1 MSLTLESS
9 SIKLKRH
16 TGSTGASP
24 SSLLEGE
31 FAINLLD
38 GHLFYGSVGGSSVLD
53 SFTFGNTTL
62 SGSLITNSGSQIVA
76 HFNDPLDAALSLIA
90 PGQSGI
96 TDPLFHTAL
105 ITSGTI
111 NIRAIST
118 TTSSFNHHLDVD
130 SMAVTTDLIARDL
143 VITNTASINYLH
155 TIEESASIIYTSG
168 STTFGNTL
176 DDLHRR
182 TGSVEIT
189 GSLKLNGANI
199 STSSYNTQSS
209 DEIGLS
215 LLKIKNFDDNITVT
229 STSDGVLTLQF
240 GIAPLPILAISNPSG
255 ANKGFISNR
264 FSKQSCSYELAANW
278 NLVDNI
284 DIARIQFKQ
293 GSTILSTT
301 GSITTV
307 ADRYRDLT
315 TYSLLLSKDGTTQD
329 NGGNTTSPE
338 VPLNESAYRG
348 FTTGSQVFT
357 ASIDYFPEGSLF
369 AETIT
374 ASISL
379 DVSKGNPSNNL
390 TLDGNDLVDITVH
403 NAPNKDLVS
412 VSSTQVLFEQGL
424 SASISNTTS
433 SISSPNNGWVGLGN
447 SPSSSQVIFF
457 NKLGNKTGNTVDS
470 IGTLQ
475 LHNALSTVGNAPA
488 IYFSTSSTQFNSSGL
503 GEALQLSSSVFF
515 SASYTSSGAP
525 SRTISSN
532 TISANDTGGTPNLA
546 EVGKSLNYQ
555 VVRSIRTFAS
565 PSSSITHTFFDL
577 HNINEF
583 VNSIAVQSQSIH
595 FLTFSL
601 DGFTYQNDI
610 PAISQ
615 YPDGLYQWI
624 VFDSSSAFA
633 TQISE
638 GGFNVTDNFISGTL
652 AYGYDATIP
661 QYRFYRKKVQDGAKS
676 TTITFTI

>member
-38 GHLFYGSVGGSSVLD
+38 GHLFYGSTGGSSVLD

-62 SGSLITNSGSQIVA
+62 SGSLTAISGSQIVA
-76 HFNDPLDAALSLIA
+76 HFNDPLNTALSLIA
-90 PGQSGI
+90 PGKPSLV
-96 TDPLFHTAL
+96 DPLFNTAL

-111 NIRAIST
+111 NIRAVGT
-118 TTSSFNHHLDVD
+118 VTSSFNHHLDVN

-229 STSDGVLTLQF
+229 STSDGILTLQF

-255 ANKGFISNR
+255 TNKGFISNR

-293 GSTILSTT
+293 GGTILSTT
-301 GSITTV
+301 GSITTLS
-307 ADRYRDLT
+307 DRYKDLT

-329 NGGNTTSPE
+329 NGGNTTPTE

-357 ASIDYFPEGSLF
+357 ASIDYFTEGSIF
-369 AETIT
+369 AQTIT

-379 DVSKGNPSNNL
+379 DVSKGNPSNDL
-390 TLDGNDLVDITVH
+390 TLDGNDLSDITIH

-447 SPSSSQVIFF
+447 SPSSSRVIFF
-457 NKLGNKTGNTVDS
+457 NKLGIAAGNIVDS
-470 IGTLQ
+470 KGTLQ
-475 LHNALSTVGNAPA
+475 LHNALSSATPA
-488 IYFSTSSTQFNSSGL
+488 TYFSTSSTQFGSAAT

-532 TISANDTGGTPNLA
+532 TISANDTGGTPNLV

-565 PSSSITHTFFDL
+565 PSASVNHTSFDL
-577 HNINEF
+577 FNINEF

-610 PAISQ
+610 PAMSQ

-624 VFDSSSAFA
+624 IFDSSSAFA

-638 GGFNVTDNFISGTL
+638 GGFNVTDNFNSGTL
-652 AYGYDATIP
+652 IYGFDTNVTP
-661 QYRFYRKKVQDGAKS
+661 RYRFYRKKVQDGAKS